1 MNKIPEFLFLVCFLA
16 IGYIPYFG
24 SIDKLAPQW
33 LLLSI
38 LSFTYLLITLIK
50 GGVDWKLINNISIK
64 SFVLFLVCIL
74 FSMIFSVN
82 IIESSIVFFRW
93 LTIAL
98 VFLSFIIILSK
109 IKKTE
114 NIFLIL
120 VIFSLFEILL
130 PFIEYLRIVSI
141 KDFSFADSNYLKT
154 FTGNK
159 NITSASLSLKFPFIL
174 YAINRYKNPLMR
186 IFLIIFL
193 FIGFYDLILISSRAA
208 LLGVMI
214 VSLGCILYFIFYK
227 KDKYVIVYPL
237 LYVSALLLSTLT
249 LSNSN
254 VLISDRVST
263 INTDDQSTNERIRFY
278 RHGLNA
284 FINSPLIG
292 SGIGTW
298 KTESIKYDKENIQSY
313 VVPYHMHND
322 FLQLAVEIGVLGLL
336 AYLSMFWFSLKYLIL
351 NLKKKKEIIIPLIL
365 SFIIYGID
373 ANFNFPMARP
383 IMQVQLFLLFALVIK
398 LKNEKI

>member
-284 FINSPLIG
+284 FVNSPLIG

-336 AYLSMFWFSLKYLIL
+336 AYLSMFWFSLKFLIL

>member
-38 LSFTYLLITLIK
+38 LSFAYLLISLIK

-174 YAINRYKNPLMR
+174 YAINRYKNPVMR
-186 IFLIIFL
+186 IFLTIFL

-254 VLISDRVST
+254 VLITDRVST

-278 RHGLNA
+278 THGLNA

>member
-16 IGYIPYFG
+16 VGYIPYFG

-38 LSFTYLLITLIK
+38 LSFAYLLISLIK

-74 FSMIFSVN
+74 FSIIFSVN

-109 IKKTE
+109 IKKIE

-159 NITSASLSLKFPFIL
+159 NITSASLSLKFPFLL
-174 YAINRYKNPLMR
+174 YAINRYKNPVMR
-186 IFLIIFL
+186 IFLTIFL

-254 VLISDRVST
+254 VLITDRVST

-322 FLQLAVEIGVLGLL
+322 FLQLAVEIGVFGLL
-336 AYLSMFWFSLKYLIL
+336 AYLSMFWFSLKFLIL
-351 NLKKKKEIIIPLIL
+351 NLDKKKEILIPLIL

>member
-38 LSFTYLLITLIK
+38 LSFAYLLISLIK

-174 YAINRYKNPLMR
+174 YAINRYKNPVMR
-186 IFLIIFL
+186 IFLTIFL

-284 FINSPLIG
+284 FVNSPLIG

-336 AYLSMFWFSLKYLIL
+336 AYLSMFWFSLKFLIL

>member
-336 AYLSMFWFSLKYLIL
+336 AYLSMFWFSLKFLIL

>member
-174 YAINRYKNPLMR
+174 YAINRYKNPVMR
-186 IFLIIFL
+186 IFLTIFL

-254 VLISDRVST
+254 VLITDRVST

-278 RHGLNA
+278 THGLNA

>member
-254 VLISDRVST
+254 VLITDRVST
-263 INTDDQSTNERIRFY
+263 INTNDQSTNERIRFY

>member
-38 LSFTYLLITLIK
+38 LSFAYLLISLIK

>member
-16 IGYIPYFG
+16 VGYIPYFG

-33 LLLSI
+33 FLLSI
-38 LSFTYLLITLIK
+38 LSFIYLLISLIK

-64 SFVLFLVCIL
+64 SFVLFFVSIL
-74 FSMIFSVN
+74 FSVIFSVN

-93 LTIAL
+93 LTVAL

-109 IKKTE
+109 IKKIE

-120 VIFSLFEILL
+120 VVFSLFEILL

-174 YAINRYKNPLMR
+174 YVIYRYKNPVMR

-208 LLGVMI
+208 LLGVII
-214 VSLGCILYFIFYK
+214 VSLVCILYLIYYK

-237 LYVSALLLSTLT
+237 LFVSALLLSTYT

-254 VLISDRVST
+254 VLIGDRVST

-278 RHGLNA
+278 RHGFNA

-298 KTESIKYDKENIQSY
+298 KTESIKYDKEYIQSY

-336 AYLSMFWFSLKYLIL
+336 AYLSMFWFSLKFLIL
-351 NLKKKKEIIIPLIL
+351 NLDKKKEILFPLIL

>member
-174 YAINRYKNPLMR
+174 YAINRYKNPVMR
-186 IFLIIFL
+186 IFLTIFL